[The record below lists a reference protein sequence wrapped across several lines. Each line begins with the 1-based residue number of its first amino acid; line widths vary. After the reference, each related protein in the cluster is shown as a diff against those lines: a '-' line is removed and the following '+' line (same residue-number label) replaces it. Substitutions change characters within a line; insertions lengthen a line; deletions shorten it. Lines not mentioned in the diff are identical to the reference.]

1 MVSSGRVEIQ
11 GGSQLFSAM
20 PLEATGSI
28 FQTDM
33 DIQGEQLGDQLP
45 GTSDFACL
53 QRFKNVIQ

>member
-33 DIQGEQLGDQLP
+33 DKRIMTTFNLE
-45 GTSDFACL
+45 
-53 QRFKNVIQ
+53 